1 MTIQGARFQGNQSVS
16 IEEWPL
22 PVVAPGEALL
32 RVRRTAL
39 CGSDIKLWNKGAS
52 WIPGHEIFGVV
63 DQPGHA
69 LHGQRCLVFIPV
81 HCGHCPSC
89 LAGDTHLCET
99 DSVLVGWNRHGGY
112 GQALSV
118 PDQCLLPVP
127 DDIPDDLAPLL
138 LDTIGTSAHGIRMA
152 IPLLPHARH
161 APHAPDTPGPVLVM
175 GAGPIG
181 LGAILALNDMGF
193 HDIAVSDPR
202 ASRLALAVEFGAT
215 VHAVDDMTTRFSFV
229 LECSGAHVA
238 RNRALHI
245 VQPHGVVL
253 LLGENDNPWTI
264 EETKPIRRKDFIM
277 MRSFYFPKS
286 DFPQNIE
293 LLRRHRDRYARLVDQ
308 TFPLSELPQ
317 MFARFAAGELIKPLM
332 IANDE

>member
-1 MTIQGARFQGNQSVS
+1 MTIQAARFLGNQSVS
-16 IEEWPL
+16 IQEWPL
-22 PVVAPGEALL
+22 PVVAPGEVLL

-39 CGSDIKLWNKGAS
+39 CGSDIKLWNKGS
-52 WIPGHEIFGVV
+52 TWIPGHEIFGVV

-69 LHGQRCLVFIPV
+69 LHGKRCLVFIPV
-81 HCGHCPSC
+81 HCGHCTSC

-112 GQALSV
+112 GEALSV
-118 PDQCLLPVP
+118 PEQCLLPVP
-127 DDIPDDLAPLL
+127 DDISDDLAPLL

-152 IPLLPHARH
+152 KPLVPA
-161 APHAPDTPGPVLVM
+161 ACPVLVM

-181 LGAILALNDMGF
+181 LGAILALQDMGF
-193 HDIAVSDPR
+193 TDISVSDPR
-202 ASRLALAVEFGAT
+202 ASRLELAMEFGAKA
-215 VHAVDDMTTRFSFV
+215 HAIDDMATRFSFV

-245 VQPHGVVL
+245 VRPHGVVL

-286 DFPQNIE
+286 DFAQNIE
-293 LLRRHRDRYARLVDQ
+293 LLRRHRPLYARLKGQV
-308 TFPLSELPQ
+308 FPLAELPQ
-317 MFARFAAGELIKPLM
+317 MFARFAAGELIKPLLSVGRDS
-332 IANDE
+332 AL

>member
-1 MTIQGARFQGNQSVS
+1 M
-16 IEEWPL
+16 
-22 PVVAPGEALL
+22 
-32 RVRRTAL
+32 
-39 CGSDIKLWNKGAS
+39 
-52 WIPGHEIFGVV
+52 
-63 DQPGHA
+63 
-69 LHGQRCLVFIPV
+69 
-81 HCGHCPSC
+81 
-89 LAGDTHLCET
+89 AGDTHLCET

-152 IPLLPHARH
+152 MPLLPRAPNAPHAPHASHASH
-161 APHAPDTPGPVLVM
+161 APHAPTGPVLVM

-181 LGAILALNDMGF
+181 LGAILALTDMGF
-193 HDIAVSDPR
+193 QNIAVSDPR

-264 EETKPIRRKDFIM
+264 EETRPIRRKDFIM

-293 LLRRHRDRYARLVDQ
+293 LLRRHRERYARLVDQ

-332 IANDE
+332 IANEE